1 MTPEMQKFIELLERQ
16 LGYSEKAGAYTKFGS
31 WYGKNVEFDADYSS
45 APWCD
50 MMLSWAAHKLG
61 YDEWIGQF
69 AWTVAHAKWF
79 KEQGAWGKKPKP
91 GAIVFY
97 DWSGSNKISRIDH
110 VGVVTRVEG
119 GTIYT
124 IEGNIDGG
132 VAKRKERDTSK
143 VVGYGYPEEI
153 KARLDEEAA
162 QQAKEAKKKA
172 EERAEEPSRPGND
185 VGVLELPADE
195 ALSGTIPR
203 AERDEPAR
211 APHSGGRDAAPAPAP
226 SKKAEQEATVQGSAS
241 ATGKE
246 PAKKAKHAKPSTAD
260 TTAATADPHP
270 THVDA
275 SVTGPMPAVSTP
287 TLVGSALVAALAL
300 LAVAKTRRLRAAAS
314 ATAGTGTRPAR
325 SNAGRRRRRNAAPAP
340 RRRLATRPFD
350 LATDAPELRTTD
362 TAALRSPR
370 HTTDTTALRSPRHA
384 SDTTVLRSPRR
395 AGDTTVPRSPD
406 AAELHASHRLA
417 RAGDRRAADTGP
429 FTPAFDRTPA
439 ETGPLEIVLDTG
451 PLDRVVDTGP
461 FERVVIPGATSSFD
475 AFAPT
480 TNTGDAFGPLVTVG
494 HPSGVHAPFPATPV
508 GAVAGTS
515 SQAHP
520 EALAGA
526 PVGTLAGTSSQAH
539 AGALARAPVGALGG
553 TPAGSRAGAP
563 VAGAIGAS
571 GPLASPT
578 TGDWFPG
585 SRLDA
590 HSRND
595 RPGRTSGGS
604 PNRSSG
610 GGRPGRTSGGGP
622 GRTSGGPYRGRRR
635 HERLAEEPA
644 FASDLPS
651 RGRRHR
657 RSQPGPPDVQ
667 GPRPSGAPQPA
678 RAPYAGRQE
687 PEQHGPAGLTQSRRS
702 GEGRSAEGF
711 VQDLPL
717 KGRRHRRTTRPDDGR
732 QLAAAATTRPG
743 KGRHRA

>member
-16 LGYSEKAGAYTKFGS
+16 LGYSEKAGAHTKFGS
-31 WYGKNVEFDADYSS
+31 WYGKNVEFDADYSA

-61 YDEWIGQF
+61 YEEWIGQF

-97 DWSGSNKISRIDH
+97 DWSGSNKVSRIDH

-119 GTIYT
+119 NTIYT

-153 KARLDEEAA
+153 KERLDEDAA
-162 QQAKEAKKKA
+162 QQAREARKKA

-195 ALSGTIPR
+195 ALSGMIPR

-226 SKKAEQEATVQGSAS
+226 SKKAEHEAAVQGSAS

-260 TTAATADPHP
+260 TTAATADPLP
-270 THVDA
+270 THVDTSA
-275 SVTGPMPAVSTP
+275 TGPIPAVSTP

-314 ATAGTGTRPAR
+314 GTGTRPAR

-362 TAALRSPR
+362 TAVLR

-384 SDTTVLRSPRR
+384 SDTTVLRSPRH
-395 AGDTTVPRSPD
+395 AGDTTVLRSPD
-406 AAELHASHRLA
+406 AAELHTPPRSAA
-417 RAGDRRAADTGP
+417 AGGRRAADTGP
-429 FTPAFDRTPA
+429 FTPAFDTAPA

-451 PLDRVVDTGP
+451 PLERVVDTGP

-480 TNTGDAFGPLVTVG
+480 TNATADAFAPLVTVG
-494 HPSGVHAPFPATPV
+494 HPSGVHATYPTTPT
-508 GAVAGTS
+508 GAS
-515 SQAHP
+515 PQARTGIP
-520 EALAGA
+520 AGA
-526 PVGTLAGTSSQAH
+526 PA
-539 AGALARAPVGALGG
+539 G
-553 TPAGSRAGAP
+553 TPAGSRTRAPARGRAGTP
-563 VAGAIGAS
+563 DAGAIGAS
-571 GPLASPT
+571 GPLSSPT
-578 TGDWFPG
+578 AADWFPG

-590 HSRND
+590 PSRGD
-595 RPGRTSGGS
+595 RPGPTSIDGPDHTFGDDGADRTSGS
-604 PNRSSG
+604 VPSRTSI
-610 GGRPGRTSGGGP
+610 GGRD
-622 GRTSGGPYRGRRR
+622 RTSGGPYRGRRRR

-657 RSQPGPPDVQ
+657 RAQPGSPDAQ
-667 GPRPSGAPQPA
+667 GPRPGGAPQPA
-678 RAPYAGRQE
+678 RTPYAGRQE
-687 PEQHGPAGLTQSRRS
+687 PGQPAGRAQSRRS
-702 GEGRSAEGF
+702 GEGRGGEGF

-717 KGRRHRRTTRPDDGR
+717 KGHRHRRTTRPDDGR
-732 QLAAAATTRPG
+732 QLAGAGTTRPG

>member
-1 MTPEMQKFIELLERQ
+1 MTPEMKKFVELLERQ

-31 WYGKNVEFDADYSS
+31 WYGKNVEFDADYTS

-61 YDEWIGQF
+61 YEEWIGQF

-119 GTIYT
+119 DTIYT

-162 QQAKEAKKKA
+162 QQAKEARKKA

-195 ALSGTIPR
+195 ALSGMIPR
-203 AERDEPAR
+203 AKRDEPAR
-211 APHSGGRDAAPAPAP
+211 APHSGGRDAAAPAPAP
-226 SKKAEQEATVQGSAS
+226 SKKAEQEATVHASAS

-246 PAKKAKHAKPSTAD
+246 PVKKAKHAKPSTAD
-260 TTAATADPHP
+260 TTAATADPVPAHI
-270 THVDA
+270 DA
-275 SVTGPMPAVSTP
+275 AATAPMPAVSTP

-314 ATAGTGTRPAR
+314 AASSASAASGTGARPAR

-362 TAALRSPR
+362 TAAPRSPR
-370 HTTDTTALRSPRHA
+370 HTTAL
-384 SDTTVLRSPRR
+384 
-395 AGDTTVPRSPD
+395 
-406 AAELHASHRLA
+406 
-417 RAGDRRAADTGP
+417 RRAADTGP
-429 FTPAFDRTPA
+429 FTPAFDDTAPA
-439 ETGPLEIVLDTG
+439 GTGPLEIVLDTG

-461 FERVVIPGATSSFD
+461 FERIVIPGASSSFD

-480 TNTGDAFGPLVTVG
+480 RATGADAFGPPVTVD
-494 HPSGVHAPFPATPV
+494 HP
-508 GAVAGTS
+508 
-515 SQAHP
+515 
-520 EALAGA
+520 
-526 PVGTLAGTSSQAH
+526 
-539 AGALARAPVGALGG
+539 
-553 TPAGSRAGAP
+553 
-563 VAGAIGAS
+563 
-571 GPLASPT
+571 
-578 TGDWFPG
+578 
-585 SRLDA
+585 
-590 HSRND
+590 
-595 RPGRTSGGS
+595 
-604 PNRSSG
+604 
-610 GGRPGRTSGGGP
+610 
-622 GRTSGGPYRGRRR
+622 SGGPYRGRRRR

-657 RSQPGPPDVQ
+657 RTQPGSPDVQ
-667 GPRPSGAPQPA
+667 GLRPGNAPQPA

-687 PEQHGPAGLTQSRRS
+687 PGQPAGRAQSRRP
-702 GEGRSAEGF
+702 GEGRGAEGF

-732 QLAAAATTRPG
+732 QLAGAATTRPG

>member
-31 WYGKNVEFDADYSS
+31 WYGKNVEFDADYTS

-61 YDEWIGQF
+61 YEEWIGQF

-119 GTIYT
+119 DTIHT

-162 QQAKEAKKKA
+162 QQAKEARKKA

-185 VGVLELPADE
+185 VGLLELPADE
-195 ALSGTIPR
+195 ALSGMIPR
-203 AERDEPAR
+203 AKRDEPAR
-211 APHSGGRDAAPAPAP
+211 APHSGGRDADAPASAP
-226 SKKAEQEATVQGSAS
+226 SKKAEQEATVHASAS

-260 TTAATADPHP
+260 TTAATADPVP
-270 THVDA
+270 THIDA
-275 SVTGPMPAVSTP
+275 AATAPMPAVSTP

-300 LAVAKTRRLRAAAS
+300 LAVAKTRRMRAAAS
-314 ATAGTGTRPAR
+314 AASAASSGAGTGARPAR
-325 SNAGRRRRRNAAPAP
+325 SNAGRRRRNAAPAP

-362 TAALRSPR
+362 TAV
-370 HTTDTTALRSPRHA
+370 LRSPRHA
-384 SDTTVLRSPRR
+384 AALRSARDTSDATVLRSPRQS
-395 AGDTTVPRSPD
+395 GDTTVLRSPD
-406 AAELHASHRLA
+406 AAELHPSHRRA
-417 RAGDRRAADTGP
+417 SAGDRRAAGTGP
-429 FTPAFDRTPA
+429 FAPAFDDTAPA

-461 FERVVIPGATSSFD
+461 FERIVIPGASSSFD

-480 TNTGDAFGPLVTVG
+480 RATGSDAFGPLITVD
-494 HPSGVHAPFPATPV
+494 HPS
-508 GAVAGTS
+508 
-515 SQAHP
+515 
-520 EALAGA
+520 
-526 PVGTLAGTSSQAH
+526 
-539 AGALARAPVGALGG
+539 
-553 TPAGSRAGAP
+553 
-563 VAGAIGAS
+563 GAS

-578 TGDWFPG
+578 ADGWFPG
-585 SRLDA
+585 SRPDA
-590 HSRND
+590 PSR
-595 RPGRTSGGS
+595 S
-604 PNRSSG
+604 
-610 GGRPGRTSGGGP
+610 GRPGRTSGDRPDRASGGVP
-622 GRTSGGPYRGRRR
+622 GRASGGVPGRASGGPYRGRRRR

-657 RSQPGPPDVQ
+657 RAQPGSPDAR
-667 GPRPSGAPQPA
+667 GPRPGNAPQPA
-678 RAPYAGRQE
+678 GAPYAGRQE
-687 PEQHGPAGLTQSRRS
+687 PAQPAGRAQSRRS
-702 GEGRSAEGF
+702 GEGRGAEGF

-717 KGRRHRRTTRPDDGR
+717 QGRRHRRTTRPDGGR
-732 QLAAAATTRPG
+732 QLAGAATTRPG

>member
-1 MTPEMQKFIELLERQ
+1 MTPEMKKFIELLERQ

-31 WYGKNVEFDADYSS
+31 WYGKNVEFDADYTS

-61 YDEWIGQF
+61 YEEWIGQF

-79 KEQGAWGKKPKP
+79 KEQGTWGKKPKP

-119 GTIYT
+119 DTIYT

-132 VAKRKERDTSK
+132 VAKRKERDTGK

-162 QQAKEAKKKA
+162 QQAKEARKKA

-195 ALSGTIPR
+195 ALSGMIPR
-203 AERDEPAR
+203 AKRDEPAR
-211 APHSGGRDAAPAPAP
+211 APHSGGRDAAAPAP
-226 SKKAEQEATVQGSAS
+226 SKKAEQEATVHASAS

-260 TTAATADPHP
+260 TTAATADPVP
-270 THVDA
+270 THIDA
-275 SVTGPMPAVSTP
+275 AATAPMPAVSTP

-314 ATAGTGTRPAR
+314 SASAASGTPARPAR

-340 RRRLATRPFD
+340 LRRLATRPFD

-362 TAALRSPR
+362 TAVLRSPR
-370 HTTDTTALRSPRHA
+370 HTTALASARDA
-384 SDTTVLRSPRR
+384 SDTTVLRSPY
-395 AGDTTVPRSPD
+395 
-406 AAELHASHRLA
+406 AAELLPSRLRASA
-417 RAGDRRAADTGP
+417 QDRRAADTGP
-429 FTPAFDRTPA
+429 FTPAFDDTAPA

-461 FERVVIPGATSSFD
+461 FERIVIPGASSSFD

-480 TNTGDAFGPLVTVG
+480 RTTGADAFGPLVTVD
-494 HPSGVHAPFPATPV
+494 HP
-508 GAVAGTS
+508 
-515 SQAHP
+515 
-520 EALAGA
+520 
-526 PVGTLAGTSSQAH
+526 
-539 AGALARAPVGALGG
+539 
-553 TPAGSRAGAP
+553 
-563 VAGAIGAS
+563 
-571 GPLASPT
+571 
-578 TGDWFPG
+578 
-585 SRLDA
+585 
-590 HSRND
+590 
-595 RPGRTSGGS
+595 
-604 PNRSSG
+604 
-610 GGRPGRTSGGGP
+610 
-622 GRTSGGPYRGRRR
+622 SGGPYRGRRRR

-657 RSQPGPPDVQ
+657 RAQPGSPDVQ
-667 GPRPSGAPQPA
+667 GPRPGNAPQPA
-678 RAPYAGRQE
+678 GAPHAGRQE
-687 PEQHGPAGLTQSRRS
+687 PGQPAGRAQSRRS
-702 GEGRSAEGF
+702 GEGRGAEGF

-732 QLAAAATTRPG
+732 RLAGAATTRPG
-743 KGRHRA
+743 RGRHRA